1 MFKNEIEI
9 VSKVLVQMEKMK
21 KKSLKLMDN
30 KDRKSV
36 V

>member
-30 KDRKSV
+30 KLFF
-36 V
+36 